1 MTKEYNS
8 TGKWIL
14 AGEHS
19 VLRGS
24 RALVFPLPSMQM
36 NLVYEESDRDLVAH
50 FHGST
55 GENYQILFYGLV
67 DRALEILGRPRKDL
81 KGSIKLDSNLPL
93 GNGLGASA
101 ALCVAVGRWLTELGW
116 VDSVKLESFCRELE
130 NLFHGESS
138 GVDVAVVL
146 SGQPLCFSRF
156 APSEKIAIRWKPH
169 FYLSSSGQKGLTHS
183 CVQKVKDFI
192 QVNPVIG
199 QQLDEQMAN
208 AVELMRNLLISEG
221 TDSEV
226 STLEMVQAINQA
238 RQCFEAWGLT
248 EGAVEREMR
257 MLQEAG
263 ALAVKPTGSGA
274 GGYVLSLWSS
284 EPPMALR
291 HRLIS
296 CG

>member
-1 MTKEYNS
+1 MTKEYSS

-50 FHGST
+50 FQGST

-81 KGSIKLDSNLPL
+81 KGSVRLESNLPL

-101 ALCVAVGRWLTELGW
+101 ALCVAVGRWLAELGW
-116 VDSVKLESFCRELE
+116 VDFEKLEAFCRELE

-156 APSEKIAIRWKPH
+156 APSEKLVIRWKPYL
-169 FYLSSSGQKGLTHS
+169 YLSSSGQKGLTHA

-192 QVNPVIG
+192 QVNPVVG
-199 QQLDEQMAN
+199 QQLDEQMAQ
-208 AVELMRNLLISEG
+208 AVESMRELLMADCVD
-221 TDSEV
+221 TEV
-226 STLEMVQAINQA
+226 SMMEMIRAINQA
-238 RQCFEAWGLT
+238 RQCFEVWGLT

-257 MLQEAG
+257 MLQMAG
-263 ALAVKPTGSGA
+263 AVAVKPTGSGA
-274 GGYVLSLWSS
+274 GGYVLSLWKS
-284 EPPMALR
+284 EPPTALR
-291 HRLIS
+291 PQLIS
-296 CG
+296 CW

>member
-1 MTKEYNS
+1 MTKLYTS

-36 NLVYEESDRDLVAH
+36 SLVYEESDRDLAAQ
-50 FHGST
+50 FQGST

-67 DRALEILGRPRKDL
+67 DRALEILGRPRKEL
-81 KGSIKLDSNLPL
+81 KGSIQLQSNLPL

-101 ALCVAVGRWLTELGW
+101 ALCVVVGRWLADLGW
-116 VDSVKLESFCRELE
+116 VDANKLDSFCRELE
-130 NLFHGESS
+130 NIFHGESS

-156 APSEKIAIRWKPH
+156 APSEKIVIQWKPH
-169 FYLSSSGQKGLTHS
+169 FYLSSSGQKGFTHA

-192 QVNPVIG
+192 QQNPVVG
-199 QQLDEQMAN
+199 QQLDEQMSV
-208 AVELMRNLLISEG
+208 AVESMHKLLISEFADG
-221 TDSEV
+221 EHS
-226 STLEMVQAINQA
+226 LQEMVRAINQA
-238 RQCFEAWGLT
+238 RQCFETWGLT

-263 ALAVKPTGSGA
+263 ALAVKPTGSGV
-274 GGYVLSLWSS
+274 GGYVLSFWKT
-284 EPPMALR
+284 EPPLEISQ
-291 HRLIS
+291 RLIS
-296 CG
+296 CW